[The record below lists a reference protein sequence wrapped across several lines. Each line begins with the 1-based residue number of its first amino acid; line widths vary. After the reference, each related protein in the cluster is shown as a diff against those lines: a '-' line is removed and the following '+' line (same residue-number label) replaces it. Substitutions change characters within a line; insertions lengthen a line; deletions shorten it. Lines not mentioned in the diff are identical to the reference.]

1 VLRPMFEAAP
11 SVASPLSLC
20 RAAASGH
27 QCANAV
33 AAAKAYEDYKHERN
47 ERGNQNTPEDSCLTY
62 WNPKRR
68 SNERCALGAQDR
80 RPIRNADALPR
91 DVESM
96 RAAATPSGS
105 GINVTCGGRGRLRSL
120 FCCKEY
126 HGAVVVCRSLCRSN
140 HSENHSKSF
149 ATLSAITLPSVSV
162 VSAATK
168 RISAARLRQFLESM
182 IWRGGI
188 DRVPIDARV

>member
-47 ERGNQNTPEDSCLTY
+47 ERGHQNTPEDSCLTY

-68 SNERCALGAQDR
+68 ITNGARLGPKTGVQYATQTRC
-80 RPIRNADALPR
+80 P
-91 DVESM
+91 
-96 RAAATPSGS
+96 
-105 GINVTCGGRGRLRSL
+105 
-120 FCCKEY
+120 
-126 HGAVVVCRSLCRSN
+126 
-140 HSENHSKSF
+140 
-149 ATLSAITLPSVSV
+149 ATLKACAPQRLHRDRGLTLRRYGSNRRVRPHLAHDRFRLSRKECVRNFPPSV
-162 VSAATK
+162 
-168 RISAARLRQFLESM
+168 
-182 IWRGGI
+182 GG
-188 DRVPIDARV
+188 

>member
-1 VLRPMFEAAP
+1 VSRYRGRLATIASAALVRGERPRCLCGRLTYAPLSSSGRPGRGRDRRQPLRPMFEAAP
-11 SVASPLSLC
+11 SVTSPLSLC

-47 ERGNQNTPEDSCLTY
+47 ERGHQNTPEDSCLTY

-68 SNERCALGAQDR
+68 EYERCALGAQDR

-105 GINVTCGGRGRLRSL
+105 GINVT
-120 FCCKEY
+120 
-126 HGAVVVCRSLCRSN
+126 
-140 HSENHSKSF
+140 
-149 ATLSAITLPSVSV
+149 SVR
-162 VSAATK
+162 K
-168 RISAARLRQFLESM
+168 
-182 IWRGGI
+182 
-188 DRVPIDARV
+188 